1 MTRDAVGIHRAK
13 PPQRLAFLATFFGFA
28 RRIPTASLVLLSACL
43 LSATVQAQEKYPS
56 RNVTLVVPYPPGG
69 SNDVFARE
77 LAKRLSQAWKQTV
90 IVDNRPGAGGSIGAA
105 YVSRAKPDGYTLMLL
120 SSSFTTNAAIDTHLP
135 FDPVKGFTDIG
146 MVAKGP
152 MILTVKNELPAK
164 TFAEFLA
171 YARAN
176 PGKLN
181 FGSSGVGST
190 NHFAT
195 ELLGDAAG
203 IRMTHVPYKGMNPA
217 VTDVIAGNVD
227 VLIASAP
234 SIYAQVKGGR
244 VRALGVTSAEPVSFI
259 PGIPALAKEGVAGY
273 TFELW
278 WGVLGPPGMPPD
290 VAQKVNHDMNAILAT
305 DDMKRIIQR
314 EGAEPVA
321 MSVADFTQ
329 TVATEIATWKRVAE
343 RKNIHAE

>member
-1 MTRDAVGIHRAK
+1 MLRVFLAALVA
-13 PPQRLAFLATFFGFA
+13 AFL
-28 RRIPTASLVLLSACL
+28 P
-43 LSATVQAQEKYPS
+43 ATVALAHDKYPS
-56 RNVTLVVPYPPGG
+56 RSVTIVVPYPPGG

-77 LAKRLSQAWKQTV
+77 LAKRLADAWKQAV
-90 IVDNRPGAGGSIGAA
+90 VVDNRPGAGGSIGAA

-135 FDPVKGFTDIG
+135 FDPVNGFTDIG
-146 MVAKGP
+146 MVARGP
-152 MILTVKNELPAK
+152 MILTVKNDLPAK
-164 TFAEFLA
+164 SFAEFLA

-195 ELLGDAAG
+195 ELLADAAR

-234 SIYAQVKGGR
+234 SIYPQVKGGR
-244 VRALGVTSAEPVSFI
+244 VRALGVTSPGPVSFI
-259 PGIPALAKEGVAGY
+259 PGIPALAKEGVPGY
-273 TFELW
+273 SFELW
-278 WGVLGPPGMPPD
+278 WGVMGPPGMPAD
-290 VAQKVNHDMNAILAT
+290 VARKVNHDMNAILAT
-305 DDMKRIIQR
+305 DDMKKIIQR
-314 EGAEPVA
+314 EGAEPA
-321 MSVADFTQ
+321 ARSVADFTKA
-329 TVATEIATWKRVAE
+329 VATEIATWKGVAG